1 MNHRHMILSKI
12 QSYPRLLFCPEQK
25 LWLTNLYNLDN
36 FNRAEQY
43 DHQIMD
49 KFYFYNLLKN
59 PCPGRTS
66 NKSWRK
72 KKKKNIHM
80 RFPIK
85 LCRLR
90 KARFFQKL
98 SIKWIFFYQIL
109 MLIVKLKCQDSVAA
123 KQKIIDLAFACGCSN
138 VAGYKS
144 ELIFMLL
151 WICISSSRFQALR
164 AKLGILTVLTVMI
177 WNRLH

>member
-1 MNHRHMILSKI
+1 MTI
-12 QSYPRLLFCPEQK
+12 K
-25 LWLTNLYNLDN
+25 LWTNFISIICSRILVLGGQATNL
-36 FNRAEQY
+36 
-43 DHQIMD
+43 
-49 KFYFYNLLKN
+49 
-59 PCPGRTS
+59 GG
-66 NKSWRK
+66 K

>member
-1 MNHRHMILSKI
+1 MTI
-12 QSYPRLLFCPEQK
+12 K
-25 LWLTNLYNLDN
+25 LWTNFISIICSRILVLGGQATNL
-36 FNRAEQY
+36 
-43 DHQIMD
+43 
-49 KFYFYNLLKN
+49 
-59 PCPGRTS
+59 GG
-66 NKSWRK
+66 

-123 KQKIIDLAFACGCSN
+123 KQKIIDLAIACGCSN

>member
-1 MNHRHMILSKI
+1 MILNKI

-25 LWLTNLYNLDN
+25 LWLTNLYNLDD
-36 FNRAEQY
+36 FNRADQY

-59 PCPGRTS
+59 LYPGSTS

-72 KKKKNIHM
+72 KKKKSIHM

-85 LCRLR
+85 FSRLR

-98 SIKWIFFYQIL
+98 SIDQNFFFFYQIL
-109 MLIVKLKCQDSVAA
+109 MLIMNLKCQDSVPA
-123 KQKIIDLAFACGCSN
+123 KQKIINLAFACGCSN

-144 ELIFMLL
+144 ELIFML
-151 WICISSSRFQALR
+151 F
-164 AKLGILTVLTVMI
+164 
-177 WNRLH
+177 